1 MRYHLMRKSILFVS
15 AILLAYGF
23 VFVGGVGEKI
33 PLAQGE
39 ESVAMAAD
47 IQSSIQI
54 SLSEGTNQSGK
65 KTYLVG
71 NSINFGEISFIH
83 PELTSNGD
91 AYLENG
97 HLKLEAVLN
106 VGVVFSGASQAMLD
120 VTRLL
125 ASTNPFTKTYY
136 SLSINRSDTLSEVY
150 DEPRSNRLTTITE
163 SATIPVRL
171 VLEIKPQQ
179 QGKLSDHFRLET
191 TTL

>member
-1 MRYHLMRKSILFVS
+1 MSRTRKIIFWVNSLLLGMGSLF
-15 AILLAYGF
+15 I
-23 VFVGGVGEKI
+23 VGRTQPALGE
-33 PLAQGE
+33 AS
-39 ESVAMAAD
+39 SVAMAAELE
-47 IQSSIQI
+47 SSIQI

-71 NSINFGEISFIH
+71 NAINFGDISFIH
-83 PELTSNGD
+83 PELISNGD

-106 VGVVFSGASQAMLD
+106 IGVVFSGASQALLD
-120 VTRLL
+120 ITRLL

-136 SLSINRSDTLSEVY
+136 SLSTNRSDTLSEVY
-150 DEPRSNRLTTITE
+150 DEPRSNRLTAITE
-163 SATIPVRL
+163 SATVPVRL

-179 QGKLSDHFRLET
+179 QGKLSDHFRLEA

>member
-1 MRYHLMRKSILFVS
+1 MRYHLRKNILFVS
-15 AILLAYGF
+15 AILIAYGF
-23 VFVGGVGEKI
+23 IFVGGKT
-33 PLAQGE
+33 PSAQGE

-106 VGVVFSGASQAMLD
+106 VGVIFSGASQATLD

-136 SLSINRSDTLSEVY
+136 SLSTNRSDTLSEVY
-150 DEPRSNRLTTITE
+150 DEPRTNTLTTITE
-163 SATIPVRL
+163 SATVPLRL